1 MVADKMS
8 KTKRKLSDQE
18 EKKSG
23 LQWWKFSF
31 LHATVS
37 KSEDACSVKCTLINY
52 VDLAIL

>member
-37 KSEDACSVKCTLINY
+37 KSEDACSVKCTLIM
-52 VDLAIL
+52 LI